1 MNFEIKDEQTEY
13 FSVSNFKNLFEF
25 INQMIESYIIDIKKD
40 YTKNYESVFNEIE
53 KYFLPNKKTF
63 FESIKM
69 KIKKFFNNYLKR
81 YVLNSIY
88 NNFIDIVIPELS
100 SEIFDQKI
108 KNAMLEK
115 EKLTISNE
123 NIKENNN
130 SDI

>member
-1 MNFEIKDEQTEY
+1 MNQPKRKLK
-13 FSVSNFKNLFEF
+13 NFL
-25 INQMIESYIIDIKKD
+25 II
-40 YTKNYESVFNEIE
+40 
-53 KYFLPNKKTF
+53 
-63 FESIKM
+63 
-69 KIKKFFNNYLKR
+69 
-81 YVLNSIY
+81 
-88 NNFIDIVIPELS
+88 NFIDIVIPELS